1 MPQQI
6 VNKCSS
12 CFELI
17 EKQQKHIGLE
27 CLACRKCFHEDITCV
42 KSLSNYTNKN
52 IDICQIC
59 LNYILPFQTLSNE
72 EYELDASKSNLSEE
86 HILNQLKF
94 NPFKFN
100 NDIALCD
107 SNANLDHVLGTN
119 RLKCNYYIPE
129 SLNKTQMVKILSSE

>member
-17 EKQQKHIGLE
+17 EKQQKHIE
-27 CLACRKCFHEDITCV
+27 CLACRKCFHADITCV
-42 KSLSNYTNKN
+42 KSLSSYTNKN

-59 LNYILPFQTLSNE
+59 LNDTLTFQTLSNE

-86 HILNQLKF
+86 HM
-94 NPFKFN
+94 
-100 NDIALCD
+100 D
-107 SNANLDHVLGTN
+107 
-119 RLKCNYYIPE
+119 RLY
-129 SLNKTQMVKILSSE
+129 